1 MINKKA
7 GKHSKKIVNEKT
19 NEKEFK
25 KVKRK
30 RDKIKEKTP
39 EQIRKSKKR
48 KIIILIVL
56 VVLILILGI
65 YTALSINNFKNLIKD
80 MSTNQKSI
88 IKDSDGNV
96 IAEIGC
102 EKSKEKIA
110 FSDIPDNL
118 KNAYV
123 AIEDQR
129 FYKHNGV
136 DIKRT
141 ASATLSYIFHGGS
154 SSYGGS
160 SITQQLVKNLTGDS
174 SSTITRKVKEWKNA
188 ITVESFMSKDEILEL
203 YLNIIYVGPNVYGV
217 ESGAQYY
224 FSKSAKDLNLAE
236 CAFLAGINNSPN
248 SYNPFNDINNLEKI
262 NTRTKTV
269 LSKMLELEYIN
280 EDEYN
285 EAIKQVDSGL
295 KFKKGQNTT
304 SDAIYSYHTDAL
316 LSQVIDDIS
325 DKKHIS
331 TTFATNYISMSGLTI
346 YSTQDS
352 SIQNAIETE
361 FEKSKY
367 QLASQNGGDPSQAAM
382 VIIDHKTGQVVRMCW
397 RIRRKDDISRI

>member
-1 MINKKA
+1 MTDGKKD
-7 GKHSKKIVNEKT
+7 K
-19 NEKEFK
+19 KEFK

-30 RDKIKEKTP
+30 KEKSP

-48 KIIILIVL
+48 KLIFFIVM
-56 VVLILILGI
+56 VVIILILGI
-65 YTALSINNFKNLIKD
+65 CTAFSINNFKSLIKD
-80 MSTNQKSI
+80 MSTNQESV
-88 IKDSDGNV
+88 IKDSEGNV
-96 IAEIGC
+96 IAEVGS
-102 EKSKEKIA
+102 EKLKEKIV
-110 FSDIPDNL
+110 FSEIPDNL

-188 ITVESFMSKDEILEL
+188 ITIESFMSKDEILEL

-224 FSKSAKDLNLAE
+224 FSKSAKDLSLEE

-248 SYNPFNDINNLEKI
+248 SYNPFNDANNEEKI

-269 LSKMLELEYIN
+269 LLKMLELEYIN
-280 EDEYN
+280 ENEYN
-285 EAIKQVDSGL
+285 EAIKQVDFGL
-295 KFKKGQNTT
+295 KFKKGQKTADT
-304 SDAIYSYHTDAL
+304 AIYSYHTDAL

-352 SIQNAIETE
+352 SIQNTIETE
-361 FEKSKY
+361 FEKNKY
-367 QLASQNGGDPSQAAM
+367 QLVSKNGGDPSQAAM
-382 VIIDHKTGQVVRMCW
+382 VIINHKTGQVLRMCW
-397 RIRRKDDISRI
+397 RIRRKDNISWV

>member
-1 MINKKA
+1 MINKKT
-7 GKHSKKIVNEKT
+7 GKHSKKMPDGKVNK
-19 NEKEFK
+19 KQFK

-30 RDKIKEKTP
+30 KEKTP

-48 KIIILIVL
+48 KIIILIVI
-56 VVLILILGI
+56 VILILILGI
-65 YTALSINNFKNLIKD
+65 CTAFSINNFKSLIKD
-80 MSTNQKSI
+80 MSTNQKSV
-88 IKDSDGNV
+88 IKDSEGNV
-96 IAEIGC
+96 IAEIGS
-102 EKSKEKIA
+102 EKLKENIS
-110 FSDIPDNL
+110 FSEIPDNL

-174 SSTITRKVKEWKNA
+174 SSTIMRKVKEWKNA
-188 ITVESFMSKDEILEL
+188 ITIESFMSKDEILEL

-224 FSKSAKDLNLAE
+224 FSKSVKDLSLEE

-248 SYNPFNDINNLEKI
+248 SYNPFNDVNNEEKI
-262 NTRTKTV
+262 NRRTKTV

-280 EDEYN
+280 ENEYN
-285 EAIKQVDSGL
+285 EAIKKVDSGL
-295 KFKKGQNTT
+295 KFKKDQRTADT
-304 SDAIYSYHTDAL
+304 AIYSYHTDAL

-352 SIQNAIETE
+352 SIQNTIETE

-367 QLASQNGGDPSQAAM
+367 QLSSKNGGDPSQAAM
-382 VIIDHKTGQVVRMCW
+382 VIIDHKTGQVLRMCW
-397 RIRRKDDISRI
+397 RIRKKDDISWI

>member
-1 MINKKA
+1 MINEKV
-7 GKHSKKIVNEKT
+7 GKHSKKMTDGKT
-19 NEKEFK
+19 NKKEFK
-25 KVKRK
+25 KVKQK
-30 RDKIKEKTP
+30 KEKTP

-48 KIIILIVL
+48 KIIILIAI
-56 VVLILILGI
+56 VVIILILGV
-65 YTALSINNFKNLIKD
+65 YTAISINNFKNLIKD

-88 IKDSDGNV
+88 IKDSNGNI
-96 IAEIGC
+96 IAEVGS
-102 EKSKEKIA
+102 EKLKEKIA

-123 AIEDQR
+123 SIEDQR

-188 ITVESFMSKDEILEL
+188 ITIESFMSKDEILEL

-217 ESGAQYY
+217 ESGSQYY
-224 FSKSAKDLNLAE
+224 FSKHAKDLSLEE

-248 SYNPFNDINNLEKI
+248 SYNPFNDTNNVKKI

-280 EDEYN
+280 ENEYN
-285 EAIKQVDSGL
+285 EAIKKVDSGL
-295 KFKKGQNTT
+295 KFKKGQNTI
-304 SDAIYSYHTDAL
+304 DNAIYSYHTDAL
-316 LSQVIDDIS
+316 LSQLIYDIS

-352 SIQNAIETE
+352 SIQNAIEAE

-367 QLASQNGGDPSQAAM
+367 QLASKNGGDPSQAAM
-382 VIIDHKTGQVVRMCW
+382 VIIDHKTGQVIRVCW
-397 RIRRKDDISRI
+397 RIRTKNNISWI

>member
-1 MINKKA
+1 M
-7 GKHSKKIVNEKT
+7 
-19 NEKEFK
+19 
-25 KVKRK
+25 
-30 RDKIKEKTP
+30 
-39 EQIRKSKKR
+39 
-48 KIIILIVL
+48 
-56 VVLILILGI
+56 
-65 YTALSINNFKNLIKD
+65 
-80 MSTNQKSI
+80 
-88 IKDSDGNV
+88 
-96 IAEIGC
+96 
-102 EKSKEKIA
+102 
-110 FSDIPDNL
+110 
-118 KNAYV
+118 

-174 SSTITRKVKEWKNA
+174 SSTIMRKVKEWKNA
-188 ITVESFMSKDEILEL
+188 ITIESFMSKDEILEL

-224 FSKSAKDLNLAE
+224 FSKSVKDLSLEE

-248 SYNPFNDINNLEKI
+248 SYNPFNDANNEEKI
-262 NTRTKTV
+262 NRRTKTV

-280 EDEYN
+280 ENEYN
-285 EAIKQVDSGL
+285 EAIKKVDSGL
-295 KFKKGQNTT
+295 KFKKNQRTADT
-304 SDAIYSYHTDAL
+304 AIYSYHTDAL

-352 SIQNAIETE
+352 SIQNTIETE

-367 QLASQNGGDPSQAAM
+367 QLSSKNGGDPSQAAM
-382 VIIDHKTGQVVRMCW
+382 VIIDHKTGQVLRMCW
-397 RIRRKDDISRI
+397 RIRKKDDISWI